1 MDLCH
6 ILLNKSNGAT
16 FHRLKV
22 EDNTCHFLSLEKNLL
37 LGLYT
42 SPLNLP
48 KRRNQE
54 LQVLDDK
61 SRQKRSSYL
70 DDTCHSLA
78 IYFHFMCYFW
88 ISIFAPKQK
97 NDNHTVP
104 ELDFHHSSKT
114 YGKNQ
119 AREL

>member
-61 SRQKRSSYL
+61 SRQKRRAATL
-70 DDTCHSLA
+70 MTLVILLQFIFTFCTNFGQLVLA
-78 IYFHFMCYFW
+78 RKFKLIYGFFFVK
-88 ISIFAPKQK
+88 ILRFP
-97 NDNHTVP
+97 P
-104 ELDFHHSSKT
+104 
-114 YGKNQ
+114 
-119 AREL
+119 